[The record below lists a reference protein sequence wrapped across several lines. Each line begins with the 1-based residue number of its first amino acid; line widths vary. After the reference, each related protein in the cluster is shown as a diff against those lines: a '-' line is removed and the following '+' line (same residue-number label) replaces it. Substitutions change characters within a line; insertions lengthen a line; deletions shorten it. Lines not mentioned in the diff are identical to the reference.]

1 MKVGN
6 VSQTVLRRS
15 ILKQLH
21 TRREESII
29 QPSVEEMCA
38 AIRIE
43 EDEQVVFTNT
53 SLFGDEKDLAVFAMA
68 HVLNDLWTRGAEPIG
83 VNISI
88 LLPPHAYESRLKSMI
103 SYAEEVAARQKIQ
116 ILNAKAEVSPVLSK
130 SLVTVFGVG
139 KEKKEGLLQ
148 SSMGMAG
155 QDVVLTNWIGLEGML
170 RILREKKEEL
180 SKRFVPAFLHQIEE
194 QQQYL
199 LAGDELRIAKE
210 FGVSAM
216 HQITEGG
223 ILAALWNLTEA
234 SGTGIDVDLKKIAIK
249 QETIEVCEH
258 FHLNPYQMTSAG
270 SILLVTHDGEGLVSR
285 LEKNGKKATVIGR
298 LTDRNEKVI
307 WNDTEKRFIDRPA
320 QDELLKI
327 YTGEITAS

>member
-103 SYAEEVAARQKIQ
+103 SYAEEVAEGQRIQ

-130 SLVTVFGVG
+130 SLVTVLGIG

-148 SSMGMAG
+148 SSMGKAG
-155 QDVVLTNWIGLEGML
+155 QDVVLVNWIGLEGML
-170 RILREKKEEL
+170 RILREKREEL

-223 ILAALWNLTEA
+223 ILAALWNLAEA

-327 YTGEITAS
+327 YMDGISAF

>member
-29 QPSVEEMCA
+29 QPSVEEEMCA

-53 SLFGDEKDLAVFAMA
+53 SLFGDEKDLAVFAMVQA
-68 HVLNDLWTRGAEPIG
+68 HVLNDLWTRSEPIG

-103 SYAEEVAARQKIQ
+103 SYAEEVAEGQRIQ

-130 SLVTVFGVG
+130 SLVTVFGIG

-199 LAGDELRIAKE
+199 LAGDELRILQKNLE
-210 FGVSAM
+210 F
-216 HQITEGG
+216 
-223 ILAALWNLTEA
+223 
-234 SGTGIDVDLKKIAIK
+234 
-249 QETIEVCEH
+249 
-258 FHLNPYQMTSAG
+258 
-270 SILLVTHDGEGLVSR
+270 LLCIRSQKAVFWLLFY
-285 LEKNGKKATVIGR
+285 LEF
-298 LTDRNEKVI
+298 DRSFGNR
-307 WNDTEKRFIDRPA
+307 D
-320 QDELLKI
+320 
-327 YTGEITAS
+327 

>member
-38 AIRIE
+38 AIQIE
-43 EDEQVVFTNT
+43 EDEQVVFTDT

-103 SYAEEVAARQKIQ
+103 SYAEEVAEGQRIQ

-130 SLVTVFGVG
+130 SLVTVFGIG

>member
-130 SLVTVFGVG
+130 SLVTVFGIG

>member
-29 QPSVEEMCA
+29 RPSVEEMCA

-103 SYAEEVAARQKIQ
+103 SYAEEVAAGQKIQ

-199 LAGDELRIAKE
+199 LAADELRIAKE

-270 SILLVTHDGEGLVSR
+270 SILLVTHDGEGLVSG
-285 LEKNGKKATVIGR
+285 LEKNGKKATMIGR
-298 LTDRNEKVI
+298 LTDSNEKVI

-327 YTGEITAS
+327 YTGDIAAS

>member
-1 MKVGN
+1 MKVGI

-103 SYAEEVAARQKIQ
+103 SYAEEVAEGQRIQ

-130 SLVTVFGVG
+130 SLVTVFGIG

-298 LTDRNEKVI
+298 LTDCNEKVI

>member
-103 SYAEEVAARQKIQ
+103 SYAEEVAEGQRIQ

-327 YTGEITAS
+327 YTGEISAS

>member
-103 SYAEEVAARQKIQ
+103 SYAEEVAEGQRIQ

-130 SLVTVFGVG
+130 SLVTVLGIG

-148 SSMGMAG
+148 SSMGKAG
-155 QDVVLTNWIGLEGML
+155 QDVVLVNWIGLEGML
-170 RILREKKEEL
+170 RILREKREEL
-180 SKRFVPAFLHQIEE
+180 SKRFVPAFLHQIAE

-223 ILAALWNLTEA
+223 ILAALWNLAEA

-307 WNDTEKRFIDRPA
+307 WNDTEKRFVDRPA

-327 YTGEITAS
+327 YMEDISAF

>member
-1 MKVGN
+1 MKLGN

-15 ILKQLH
+15 ILKQLQ
-21 TRREESII
+21 TKREEAII

-38 AIRIE
+38 AIQIE

-83 VNISI
+83 VTISI
-88 LLPPHAYESRLKSMI
+88 MLPPHAYESRLKAMI
-103 SYAEEVAARQKIQ
+103 SYAEGMASEQQIQ
-116 ILNAKAEVSPVLSK
+116 ILNAKAEISPVISK
-130 SLVTVFGVG
+130 ALVTVFGIG
-139 KEKKEGLLQ
+139 KVKKNELIR
-148 SSMGMAG
+148 SSMGKAG
-155 QDVVLTNWIGLEGML
+155 QDVVLLNWIGLEGML
-170 RILREKKEEL
+170 RIFREKKEAL
-180 SKRFVPAFLHQIEE
+180 SKRFVPAFLHQIEKQE
-194 QQQYL
+194 QYL
-199 LAGDELRIAKE
+199 LAGEELRMAKE
-210 FGVSAM
+210 FGVTAM

-234 SGTGIDVDLKKIAIK
+234 SGTGIDVELKNIAVK
-249 QETIEVCEH
+249 QETIEVCEF

-270 SILLVTHDGEGLVSR
+270 SILLVTDDGDGLVSE
-285 LEKNGKKATVIGR
+285 LAKAGKKAAVIGR
-298 LTDRNEKVI
+298 LTDRNEKVV

-327 YTGEITAS
+327 YTDDMPVS

>member
-38 AIRIE
+38 AIQIE
-43 EDEQVVFTNT
+43 EDEQVVFTDT

-103 SYAEEVAARQKIQ
+103 SYAEEVAEGQRIQ

-130 SLVTVFGVG
+130 SLVTVFGLG

-249 QETIEVCEH
+249 QETIEVCEQ
-258 FHLNPYQMTSAG
+258 FHLNPYQMTAAG

>member
-103 SYAEEVAARQKIQ
+103 SYAEEVAEGQRIQ

-130 SLVTVFGVG
+130 SLVTVLGIG

-148 SSMGMAG
+148 SSMGKAG
-155 QDVVLTNWIGLEGML
+155 QDVVLVNWIGLEGML
-170 RILREKKEEL
+170 RILREKRGEL
-180 SKRFVPAFLHQIEE
+180 SKRFVPAFLHQIAE

-223 ILAALWNLTEA
+223 ILAALWNLAEA

-307 WNDTEKRFIDRPA
+307 WNDTEKRFVDRPA

-327 YTGEITAS
+327 YMEDISAF

>member
-1 MKVGN
+1 MKLGN

-15 ILKQLH
+15 ILKQLQ
-21 TRREESII
+21 TKREEAII

-38 AIRIE
+38 AIQIE

-83 VNISI
+83 VTISI
-88 LLPPHAYESRLKSMI
+88 MLPPHAYESRLKAMI
-103 SYAEEVAARQKIQ
+103 SYAEGMASEQRIQ
-116 ILNAKAEVSPVLSK
+116 ILNAKAEISPVISK
-130 SLVTVFGVG
+130 ALVTVFGIG
-139 KEKKEGLLQ
+139 KVKKNELIR
-148 SSMGMAG
+148 SSMGKAG
-155 QDVVLTNWIGLEGML
+155 QDVVLLNWIGLEGML
-170 RILREKKEEL
+170 RIFREKKEAL
-180 SKRFVPAFLHQIEE
+180 SKRFVPAFLHQIEKQE
-194 QQQYL
+194 QYL
-199 LAGDELRIAKE
+199 LAGEELRMAKE
-210 FGVSAM
+210 FGVTAM

-234 SGTGIDVDLKKIAIK
+234 SGTGIDVELKNIAVK
-249 QETIEVCEH
+249 QETIEVCEF

-270 SILLVTHDGEGLVSR
+270 SVLLVTDDGDGLVSE
-285 LEKNGKKATVIGR
+285 LAKAGKKAAVIGR
-298 LTDRNEKVI
+298 LTDRNEKVV

-327 YTGEITAS
+327 YTDDMPVS

>member
-21 TRREESII
+21 TKREESII

-103 SYAEEVAARQKIQ
+103 SYAEEVAEGQRIQ

>member
-21 TRREESII
+21 TKREESII

-103 SYAEEVAARQKIQ
+103 SYAEEVAEGQRIQ

-130 SLVTVFGVG
+130 SLVTVFGIG

-298 LTDRNEKVI
+298 LTHRNEKVI

>member
-103 SYAEEVAARQKIQ
+103 SYAEEVAEGQRIQ

-130 SLVTVFGVG
+130 SLVTVFGIG

-298 LTDRNEKVI
+298 LTDCNEKVI

-320 QDELLKI
+320 RDELLKI

>member
-103 SYAEEVAARQKIQ
+103 SYAEEVAEGQRIQ

-298 LTDRNEKVI
+298 LIDRNEKVI

-327 YTGEITAS
+327 YTGEISAS

>member
-103 SYAEEVAARQKIQ
+103 SYAEEVAEGQRIQ

-130 SLVTVFGVG
+130 SLVTVLGIG

-148 SSMGMAG
+148 SSMGKAG
-155 QDVVLTNWIGLEGML
+155 QDVVLVNWIGLEGML
-170 RILREKKEEL
+170 RILREKREEL
-180 SKRFVPAFLHQIEE
+180 SKRFVPAFLHQIAE

-223 ILAALWNLTEA
+223 ILAALWNLAEA

>member
-88 LLPPHAYESRLKSMI
+88 LLPPHAYESRLKAMI
-103 SYAEEVAARQKIQ
+103 SYAEEVAEGQRIQ

-130 SLVTVFGVG
+130 SLVTVLGIG

-148 SSMGMAG
+148 SSMGKAG
-155 QDVVLTNWIGLEGML
+155 QDVVLVNWIGLEGML
-170 RILREKKEEL
+170 RILREKREEL

-223 ILAALWNLTEA
+223 ILAALWNLAEA
-234 SGTGIDVDLKKIAIK
+234 SETGIDVDLKKIAIK

-270 SILLVTHDGEGLVSR
+270 SILLVTHDGEVLVSR

-307 WNDTEKRFIDRPA
+307 WNDAEKRFVDRPA

-327 YTGEITAS
+327 YMEDITAF

>member
-21 TRREESII
+21 TKREESII

-103 SYAEEVAARQKIQ
+103 SYAEEVAEGQRIQ

-130 SLVTVFGVG
+130 SLVTVFGIG

-298 LTDRNEKVI
+298 LTDCNEKVI

>member
-103 SYAEEVAARQKIQ
+103 SYAEEVAEGQRIQ

-130 SLVTVFGVG
+130 SLVTVFGIG

-298 LTDRNEKVI
+298 LTDRNERSFGMIPRSVLL
-307 WNDTEKRFIDRPA
+307 ID
-320 QDELLKI
+320 LLR
-327 YTGEITAS
+327 TSC

>member
-103 SYAEEVAARQKIQ
+103 SYAEEVAEGQRIQ

-148 SSMGMAG
+148 SSMGMVG

>member
-103 SYAEEVAARQKIQ
+103 SYAEEVAEGQRIQ

-130 SLVTVFGVG
+130 SLVTVFGIG

-270 SILLVTHDGEGLVSR
+270 SILLVTHDGEGLVSK

-327 YTGEITAS
+327 YMDGISAF

>member
-103 SYAEEVAARQKIQ
+103 SYAEEVAEGQRIQ

-130 SLVTVFGVG
+130 SLVTVFGIG

-298 LTDRNEKVI
+298 LTDCNEKVI

>member
-103 SYAEEVAARQKIQ
+103 SYAEEVAEGQRIQ

-130 SLVTVFGVG
+130 SLVTVFGIG

-180 SKRFVPAFLHQIEE
+180 FKRFVPAFLHQIEE

-298 LTDRNEKVI
+298 LTDCNEKVI

>member
-38 AIRIE
+38 AIQIE
-43 EDEQVVFTNT
+43 EDEQVVFTDT
-53 SLFGDEKDLAVFAMA
+53 SLFGDEKDLTVFAMA

-103 SYAEEVAARQKIQ
+103 SYAEEVAEGQRIQ

-130 SLVTVFGVG
+130 SLVTVFGLG

-223 ILAALWNLTEA
+223 ILVALWNLTEA

>member
-103 SYAEEVAARQKIQ
+103 SYAEEVAEGQRIQ

-130 SLVTVFGVG
+130 SLVTVFGIG

-199 LAGDELRIAKE
+199 LAGDGLRIAKE

>member
-43 EDEQVVFTNT
+43 ENEQVVFTNT

-103 SYAEEVAARQKIQ
+103 SYAEEVAEGQRIQ

-130 SLVTVFGVG
+130 SLVTVFGIG

>member
-53 SLFGDEKDLAVFAMA
+53 SLFGDEKDLAVFAVA

-103 SYAEEVAARQKIQ
+103 SYAEEVAEGQRIQ

-130 SLVTVFGVG
+130 SLVTVFGIG

-298 LTDRNEKVI
+298 LTDCNEKVI

>member
-38 AIRIE
+38 AIQIE
-43 EDEQVVFTNT
+43 EDEQVVFTDT

-103 SYAEEVAARQKIQ
+103 SYAEEVAEGQRIQ

-130 SLVTVFGVG
+130 SLVTVFGLG

-307 WNDTEKRFIDRPA
+307 WNDIEKRFIDRPA

>member
-53 SLFGDEKDLAVFAMA
+53 SLFGDEKDLVVFAMA

-88 LLPPHAYESRLKSMI
+88 LLPPHAYESRLKSMT
-103 SYAEEVAARQKIQ
+103 SYAEEVAAEQKVQ

-130 SLVTVFGVG
+130 SLVTVFGIG

-155 QDVVLTNWIGLEGML
+155 QDVVLVNWIGLEGML
-170 RILREKKEEL
+170 RILREKREEL

-223 ILAALWNLTEA
+223 ILAALWNLAEA

-270 SILLVTHDGEGLVSR
+270 SILLVTHDGEGLVSK

-327 YTGEITAS
+327 YMDGISAF